1 MSDEATSSPPQLP
14 SRLRPSAVARTG
26 TAHSIADCGLRIAD
40 CGLRIA
46 DCGLR
51 IADCGLIVDCRVIVD
66 CCRLTSQSPIDQS
79 TINPQSAI
87 LNPQWLARNISA
99 ARAHAVVAV
108 AQFDADRMPAAVFLS
123 R

>member
-40 CGLRIA
+40 CGMRNA
-46 DCGLR
+46 E
-51 IADCGLIVDCRVIVD
+51 CGLIVDCRVIVD